1 MGIIKDINRRD
12 LADAEE
18 IKKSWKEYM
27 EKLYKKDP
35 NELDDY
41 DAMVSHPEPDI
52 LDNEVKCDSG
62 STAVNKISGCEG
74 IPVALFT
81 ALKHDAIKVL
91 YSTCQ
96 QIWKTQQWPQD

>member
-1 MGIIKDINRRD
+1 MLKR
-12 LADAEE
+12 
-18 IKKSWKEYM
+18 WKRVWKNIWK
-27 EKLYKKDP
+27 KLYKKDP

-41 DAMVSHPEPDI
+41 NAMVSHPEPDI
-52 LDNEVKCDSG
+52 LDNEVKWDAG
-62 STAVNKISGCEG
+62 STAVNKINGCEG

-96 QIWKTQQWPQD
+96 QIGTTEQWPQD